1 MSSSPCKP
9 LGRQIVLLLS
19 LLFGLGS
26 AHGQSTSLSL
36 ASGSALP
43 GGALSLNLTLNA
55 ATGSVPSAMQWTLSY
70 ATSDIVSVNVSA
82 GAALA
87 SAGKT
92 IACNSGSGSLTC
104 VASGMNASLIGNG
117 VVAVVAVQL
126 SATSGATVPLLM
138 SNVVGSSADG
148 SAMAISGTGGSIS
161 VQALAPV
168 VSKLVCSP
176 TSIASGATSTCTVTL
191 SAAAPTGGSAVTI
204 SDNSSALTAP
214 ASVTV
219 AAGAS
224 TANFTATAGS
234 VTANQSVTVTAALN
248 GSSATAA
255 VTVTPMAVTVSK
267 LTCSPSSVASG
278 ATSTCIVTLSAAA
291 PTGGSAVTV
300 SDNSSALTAPASV
313 AVAAGASTA
322 NFTAT
327 AGSVTA
333 NQSVTITAA
342 LNGSS
347 ATAAVTVTPLA
358 VTVSKLTCSPSSL
371 ASGATSTCTV
381 TLSAV
386 APTGGSAVT
395 VSDSSSALTTPASV
409 TVAAGASTAN
419 FTATAGSV
427 TANQSV
433 TITAALN
440 GSSATAA
447 VTVTPLAVT
456 VSKLT
461 CSPSSLASGA
471 TSTCTV
477 TLSAVAPT
485 GGSAVTVSDSSSA
498 LTTPASVTVA
508 AGASTANFTATA
520 GSVTTNQSVTVTAA
534 LNGSSAT
541 AAVTVTPLAVTV
553 SKLTCSPSS
562 LASGATSTCT
572 VTLSAVAPTGGSA
585 VTVSDNSSAL
595 TTPAS
600 VTVAAGASTAN
611 FTATAGSVTANQSV
625 TVTAALN
632 GSSAT
637 AAVTVTPITLTVSS
651 LACSPSSVVSGSSSS
666 CIVTLSTAAPT
677 GGSTVTISDNTSLLT
692 TPASVTVA
700 GSASSAT
707 FTATAGSITTNQ
719 SVTIT
724 AALNGSSASASLN
737 LQSSTNTLAA
747 AYAFDEGKGSTTI
760 DDSGNGNT
768 GQIHGATWTSKGK
781 HGNALSFDGKSNY
794 VDIGNGSSLRG
805 TGSMTWSAWVYA
817 TANPADD
824 GNIIAKSSWGSGLI
838 GWQFKSTPDTGSQ
851 TFGILISADGN
862 SYTERCSKTVRA
874 LKTWYHVAA
883 VYNASAATLD
893 IYVNGVLDDGV
904 LYGTVPKAQYTPALN
919 ATIGKRAD
927 GFLFAGTIDDVRVYS
942 RALSQTEIQNDMNTA
957 VTTVSP
963 GAITSAL
970 TPMSALRS
978 AMAAPTADPSST
990 AGAVLSPRISAL
1002 SCSPK
1007 VAHAGGQVTCELQLS
1022 ENSGAPI
1029 QLASSAGQVKVPGM
1043 VSARSNQ
1050 SSLTF
1055 KAAIDPLAK
1064 QQTAVLTATLGDSQ
1078 AQASILVDA
1087 GSTPLL
1093 TALGRQIAK
1102 VGTPIDFVVNASDP
1116 GDLPVQ
1122 LIARGIP
1129 KGATFDAGSGSFHWI
1144 PETSQTGKFEVT
1156 FTATNSAS
1164 QSSSTVVPVEVD
1176 SGTPALDEQT
1186 LSCSPGAIAWLSGKW
1201 LAAAGT
1207 VLSDPTGGSMSLGGT
1222 KVEVNG
1228 EPVPVLFSS
1237 AAEVK
1242 FLCPALSAGTPLSVR
1257 VGSDLGVTGALAG
1270 TMLEATP
1277 SIVTLD
1283 GSGSGQGFVSIGGT
1297 KNLAMYR
1304 NFRIPAQP
1312 AQPGDEILIMA
1323 TGLGSTAESAV
1334 GRVAVQISGIDA
1346 PVESVTPS
1354 GQAGLYTIQARVPSG
1369 VAFGDAIP
1377 TMVQVVTPTGHHFD
1391 SESVT
1396 LTVEPVRQ

>member
-1 MSSSPCKP
+1 M
-9 LGRQIVLLLS
+9 
-19 LLFGLGS
+19 
-26 AHGQSTSLSL
+26 
-36 ASGSALP
+36 
-43 GGALSLNLTLNA
+43 
-55 ATGSVPSAMQWTLSY
+55 
-70 ATSDIVSVNVSA
+70 
-82 GAALA
+82 
-87 SAGKT
+87 
-92 IACNSGSGSLTC
+92 
-104 VASGMNASLIGNG
+104 
-117 VVAVVAVQL
+117 
-126 SATSGATVPLLM
+126 
-138 SNVVGSSADG
+138 
-148 SAMAISGTGGSIS
+148 
-161 VQALAPV
+161 
-168 VSKLVCSP
+168 
-176 TSIASGATSTCTVTL
+176 
-191 SAAAPTGGSAVTI
+191 
-204 SDNSSALTAP
+204 
-214 ASVTV
+214 TV
-219 AAGAS
+219 AG
-224 TANFTATAGS
+224 
-234 VTANQSVTVTAALN
+234 
-248 GSSATAA
+248 
-255 VTVTPMAVTVSK
+255 
-267 LTCSPSSVASG
+267 
-278 ATSTCIVTLSAAA
+278 
-291 PTGGSAVTV
+291 
-300 SDNSSALTAPASV
+300 
-313 AVAAGASTA
+313 
-322 NFTAT
+322 
-327 AGSVTA
+327 
-333 NQSVTITAA
+333 
-342 LNGSS
+342 
-347 ATAAVTVTPLA
+347 
-358 VTVSKLTCSPSSL
+358 
-371 ASGATSTCTV
+371 
-381 TLSAV
+381 
-386 APTGGSAVT
+386 
-395 VSDSSSALTTPASV
+395 
-409 TVAAGASTAN
+409 
-419 FTATAGSV
+419 
-427 TANQSV
+427 
-433 TITAALN
+433 
-440 GSSATAA
+440 
-447 VTVTPLAVT
+447 
-456 VSKLT
+456 
-461 CSPSSLASGA
+461 
-471 TSTCTV
+471 
-477 TLSAVAPT
+477 
-485 GGSAVTVSDSSSA
+485 
-498 LTTPASVTVA
+498 
-508 AGASTANFTATA
+508 GASTANFTATA
-520 GSVTTNQSVTVTAA
+520 GSVTTNQSVTITAT
-534 LNGSSAT
+534 LNGSST
-541 AAVTVTPLAVTV
+541 
-553 SKLTCSPSS
+553 
-562 LASGATSTCT
+562 
-572 VTLSAVAPTGGSA
+572 
-585 VTVSDNSSAL
+585 
-595 TTPAS
+595 
-600 VTVAAGASTAN
+600 
-611 FTATAGSVTANQSV
+611 
-625 TVTAALN
+625 
-632 GSSAT
+632 
-637 AAVTVTPITLTVSS
+637 
-651 LACSPSSVVSGSSSS
+651 
-666 CIVTLSTAAPT
+666 
-677 GGSTVTISDNTSLLT
+677 
-692 TPASVTVA
+692 
-700 GSASSAT
+700 
-707 FTATAGSITTNQ
+707 
-719 SVTIT
+719 
-724 AALNGSSASASLN
+724 SASLN

-747 AYAFDEGKGSTTI
+747 AYAFDEGTGSTTV

-781 HGNALSFDGKSNY
+781 HGKALSFDGKSSY
-794 VDIGNGSSLRG
+794 VDVGNGSSLRG

-838 GWQFKSTPDTGSQ
+838 GWQFKSTPDTGNH

-904 LYGTVPKAQYTPALN
+904 LYGTVPKAQYTPALD

-957 VTTVSP
+957 VTTVGP

-970 TPMSALRS
+970 TPTSALRS

-1007 VAHAGGQVTCELQLS
+1007 VAHAGGQITCELQLS
-1022 ENSGAPI
+1022 GNSGAPI

-1093 TALGRQIAK
+1093 TAPGRQIAK

-1129 KGATFDAGSGSFHWI
+1129 KGAAFDAGSGSFHWI

-1164 QSSSTVVPVEVD
+1164 QSSSAVVPVEVD

-1186 LSCSPGAIAWLSGKW
+1186 LSCSPGAIAGLSGKW

-1237 AAEVK
+1237 ATEVK
-1242 FLCPALSAGTPLSVR
+1242 FLCPALSAGTPLSVK
-1257 VGSDLGVTGALAG
+1257 VGSDLGATGALAG

-1283 GSGSGQGFVSIGGT
+1283 GSGPGQGFVSIGGT

-1323 TGLGSTAESAV
+1323 TGLGSTAEPAA
-1334 GRVAVQISGIDA
+1334 GRVAVKISGIDA

-1377 TMVQVVTPTGHHFD
+1377 CTGPGGY
-1391 SESVT
+1391 T
-1396 LTVEPVRQ
+1396 NWPPLRQ